1 MSLNLTF
8 ESLPMGGLEVAQSR
22 HDLPLNTEL
31 DLQLVLAAFLDG
43 DARFLQILQFP

>member
-1 MSLNLTF
+1 
-8 ESLPMGGLEVAQSR
+8 MGGLEVAQSR

-43 DARFLQILQFP
+43 NAGFLQILQVP